1 MGEEKK
7 EVKIPT
13 LKEKI
18 EKGISDQDWIMM
30 CYRKYK
36 KSKCFRELNGHSLC
50 ALCPKK
56 SEKIIEKTEKRSI
69 EERWLTGK
77 EIEAWIAKKS
87 NKLVSSK
94 NF

>member
-7 EVKIPT
+7 EVRIPT

-18 EKGISDQDWIMM
+18 AKGISDKDWIMM

-50 ALCPKK
+50 DLCPKK
-56 SEKIIEKTEKRSI
+56 SEKIIEKTEKRPL
-69 EERWLTGK
+69 EEGWLTGK
-77 EIEAWIAKKS
+77 QVETWVAGQKRRSK
-87 NKLVSSK
+87 VS
-94 NF
+94 